1 MRWQKGEMFGVLDR
15 AEEKGVGVD
24 LQEVVYTYA
33 MSVFGELAYDV
44 SWPRISFPCS
54 QGSPTPD

>member
-1 MRWQKGEMFGVLDR
+1 VLDR